1 MLSEC
6 HSRTQQIPIEGTCK
20 KDMALPEQWVLA
32 YERDRQNPLRGN
44 DPLPERRAARVLSAF
59 ILTGL
64 VFVALPGT
72 LLGVWNLLTIAGE
85 HGSTRVSTAWI
96 QAHGQAQLF
105 GWVGTFILGIS
116 LYVLPKFLNR
126 MIRKFG
132 LLWLTWAVWT
142 SGAGWRWLVGI
153 GMPHWRIGIVGATAL
168 QLLGYGLAQ
177 YLLWFDRPE
186 PDPSNPPKPF
196 PGDLASWLGVVGF
209 AAFGAALLLNFGI
222 SVQLALHG
230 SQPVLPAAADRIFLI
245 VSLWGFAIPVAWGYS
260 TRFVTIFVGL
270 RSPVQSAARWL
281 AAGVAAIVF
290 AALLHQP
297 RLADALAAV
306 VTLGAVWA
314 LQVFRPSV
322 REPKRTGVYPHYPFF
337 IRLAY
342 LWLVVGAF
350 LGIWADF
357 EPRLTGLGG
366 ASRHALTVGF
376 LAMLIFCVGPL
387 ILPSFLAGRQLR
399 SPGLM
404 GASLWLLAIGCFLRV
419 TSEAVAY
426 SATGGWSW
434 KVLPVSGLLEL
445 TAVSLFVLNLGWTMM
460 QPVPAWFG
468 PSGVAPQMT
477 VYFYVS
483 SFPKTRDVLIGSGL
497 TTLAQVKDIPH
508 SLTLSEAVAADG
520 ADLGETL
527 SALRAFFA
535 ARQPR
540 RRMAT

>member
-1 MLSEC
+1 MRRA
-6 HSRTQQIPIEGTCK
+6 SRTA
-20 KDMALPEQWVLA
+20 MLLPEQWVQA
-32 YERDRQNPLRGN
+32 YERDLHNPLRGN

-64 VFVALPGT
+64 IFVALPGT
-72 LLGVWNLLTIAGE
+72 LLGVWNLLAIAGE
-85 HGSTRVSTAWI
+85 HGSARVSTAWI

-132 LLWLTWAVWT
+132 LLWLIWAVW
-142 SGAGWRWLVGI
+142 SGGAAWRWLVGV
-153 GMPHWRIGIVGATAL
+153 GMPYWRVGIVGSIVL

-177 YLLWFDRPE
+177 YLLWFDRPG
-186 PDPSNPPKPF
+186 PDASNPPKPF
-196 PGDLASWLGVVGF
+196 PGDLASWLGIVGF
-209 AAFGAALLLNFGI
+209 SAFGVALLLNLEL
-222 SVQLALHG
+222 SVHVALQAN
-230 SQPVLPAAADRIFLI
+230 QPELPATADRIFLI

-260 TRFVTIFVGL
+260 TRFVTIFAGL
-270 RSPVQSAARWL
+270 RAPAQSAARWL
-281 AAGVAAIVF
+281 AGGVAAIVL
-290 AALLHQP
+290 AALLRQFL
-297 RLADALAAV
+297 LADALAAV

-314 LQVFRPSV
+314 LQVFRSSI
-322 REPKRTGVYPHYPFF
+322 REPKRIGVYRHYTVF

-350 LGIWADF
+350 LGVWADLD
-357 EPRLTGLGG
+357 PRLTGLGG

-387 ILPSFLAGRQLR
+387 ILPSFLAGRELR
-399 SPGLM
+399 SSRLM
-404 GASLWLLAIGCFLRV
+404 GASLWLLAVGCLLRV
-419 TSEAVAY
+419 CSEAVAY
-426 SATGGWSW
+426 SASGGWSW
-434 KVLPVSGLLEL
+434 KILPVSGVLEL
-445 TAVSLFVLNLGWTMM
+445 TAVSLFVLNLGWTMA

-483 SFPKTRDVLIGSGL
+483 SFPETRELLIGSGL
-497 TTLAQVKDIPH
+497 QTLARVKDIPH
-508 SLTLSEAVAADG
+508 SLTLSEATAADG
-520 ADLGETL
+520 GDLEKVL

-535 ARQPR
+535 GRQPR
-540 RRMAT
+540 RRSAT